1 VYRSGTRGLDTERGG
16 SVWVEGIVRPV
27 RVSRYYVG
35 GAREVFNVLL
45 GEFMALDTMWAI
57 VEASFNSG
65 NYRWEYHFTVTSG
78 EDGLTK
84 EHIRAVGRIARKHGL
99 KYDYVIVA
107 DEKRYVYMYITFTS
121 RE

>member
-1 VYRSGTRGLDTERGG
+1 
-16 SVWVEGIVRPV
+16 VWVEGIVRPV
-27 RVSRYYVG
+27 RVSRYYVS
-35 GAREVFNVLL
+35 GAQEVFNVLL
-45 GEFMALDTMWAI
+45 GEFRALETMWAI

-84 EHIRAVGRIARKHGL
+84 EHIRAVERIARKHGLKYDL

-107 DEKRYVYMYITFTS
+107 DEKSYVYMYITFTS

>member
-1 VYRSGTRGLDTERGG
+1 VCG
-16 SVWVEGIVRPV
+16 VEGIVRPV
-27 RVSRYYVG
+27 RVSRYNVG

-65 NYRWEYHFTVTSG
+65 NYRWEYHFTVISG

-84 EHIRAVGRIARKHGL
+84 EHIRAVGRIARRHGL
-99 KYDYVIVA
+99 KYDYFIVA
-107 DEKRYVYMYITFTS
+107 DEKSYVYMYITFTS
-121 RE
+121 CE

>member
-1 VYRSGTRGLDTERGG
+1 LIGYFLEGLVQSKFVLYEKG
-16 SVWVEGIVRPV
+16 VH
-27 RVSRYYVG
+27 
-35 GAREVFNVLL
+35 FNVLL

-107 DEKRYVYMYITFTS
+107 DEKSYVYMYITFTS
-121 RE
+121 CE